1 MILPMESS
9 GQFDR
14 ALINLQKNLFITM
27 CGRKQKVSSLG
38 KPYGWNSTVFTTV
51 ENFWG
56 EDLTP
61 DISADEAYDKIKE
74 RILFLNPKAVE
85 KDIKKFIG

>member
-1 MILPMESS
+1 M
-9 GQFDR
+9 
-14 ALINLQKNLFITM
+14 
-27 CGRKQKVSSLG
+27 
-38 KPYGWNSTVFTTV
+38 FTTV

-61 DISADEAYDKIKE
+61 DISANEAYGKIKE
-74 RILFLNPKAVE
+74 RILLLNPKAVE